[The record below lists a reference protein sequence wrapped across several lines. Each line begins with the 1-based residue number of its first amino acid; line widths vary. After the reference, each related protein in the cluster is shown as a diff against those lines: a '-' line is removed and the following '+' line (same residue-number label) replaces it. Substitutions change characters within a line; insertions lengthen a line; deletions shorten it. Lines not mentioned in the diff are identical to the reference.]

1 MSDEPIMDARR
12 KRLLYR
18 SRRRGMQETDL
29 LLGRFAEQHL
39 ADLDDRQLLTFDN
52 LLDES
57 DTDLFDWISGRVAP
71 PEALDHDVMKMIQ
84 EFKNKNQLID

>member
-1 MSDEPIMDARR
+1 MPDEPLTLDVRR

-18 SRRRGMQETDL
+18 SRHRGMQENDL
-29 LLGRFAEQHL
+29 LLGRFAERHL
-39 ADLDDRQLLTFDN
+39 ADLDDRQLMRFDA

-57 DTDLFDWISGRVAP
+57 DTDLFDWISGRVAL

-84 EFKNKNQLID
+84 EINRTK

>member
-1 MSDEPIMDARR
+1 MPDEPLNIRR

-18 SRRRGMQETDL
+18 SRHRGMQENDL
-29 LLGRFAEQHL
+29 LLGRFAERHL
-39 ADLDDRQLLTFDN
+39 ADLDDQQLLRFEA

-71 PEALDHDVMKMIQ
+71 PKALDHDVIKLIQ
-84 EFKNKNQLID
+84 KIKNDS